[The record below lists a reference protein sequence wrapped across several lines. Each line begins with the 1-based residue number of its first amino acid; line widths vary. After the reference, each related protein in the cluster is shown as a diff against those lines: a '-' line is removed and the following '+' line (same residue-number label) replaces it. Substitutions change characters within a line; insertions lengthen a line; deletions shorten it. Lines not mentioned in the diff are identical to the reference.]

1 MKKEI
6 TISYQS
12 GDKATYVAYPPDFA
26 KWEMATKKSITEFNG
41 MWDIL
46 FVAHSAMKREA
57 AGQPVKPLD
66 AWMESVA
73 DIDVDADSP
82 KATAGE
88 VSADS

>member
-12 GDKATYVAYPPDFA
+12 GDTATYVAYPPDFA
-26 KWEMATKKSITEFNG
+26 KWEMTTKKDISLFAG

-57 AGQPVKPLD
+57 AGKPVKPLEI
-66 AWMESVA
+66 WMES
-73 DIDVDADSP
+73 ITDVEVGTDNP
-82 KATAGE
+82 KATSGE
-88 VSADS
+88 ASAD

>member
-12 GDKATYVAYPPDFA
+12 GDEATYVAYPPDFA
-26 KWEMATKKSITEFNG
+26 KWEMTTKKDISAFAG

-57 AGQPVKPLD
+57 AGKPVKPLEV
-66 AWMESVA
+66 WMETIV
-73 DIDVDADSP
+73 DVEVGIDSP
-82 KATAGE
+82 KVIDGE
-88 VSADS
+88 ALAD

>member
-26 KWEMATKKSITEFNG
+26 KWEMTTKKDISSFAG

-57 AGQPVKPLD
+57 AGKPVKPLEI
-66 AWMESVA
+66 WMES
-73 DIDVDADSP
+73 ITDVEVGTDNP
-82 KATAGE
+82 KATSGE
-88 VSADS
+88 ALAD